1 MCDMCDMDPD
11 AAPLSL
17 VAGPADTRLS
27 LLVAGTGFSFWRQ
40 KLQFRTGNGHCMVNL
55 TDHKPITL
63 IQIFYCFLVNFKNS
77 WLGCDAPFNKHLFFV
92 SSKYW
97 CVKKS
102 YRKLNLWLANGLV
115 IKNTRQNSKACWN
128 IICQISC
135 YYEMK
140 CKHCVRSREENTF
153 QTAPG
158 PDSWPRDKVKT
169 LWRKSNWMRLTR
181 SVPDSLTVSRLSS
194 ATDSEARAAWTR

>member
-1 MCDMCDMDPD
+1 MLTVPSTWSSFNR
-11 AAPLSL
+11 AQTYN
-17 VAGPADTRLS
+17 VDTDF
-27 LLVAGTGFSFWRQ
+27 LLFFG
-40 KLQFRTGNGHCMVNL
+40 KLYKL
-55 TDHKPITL
+55 L
-63 IQIFYCFLVNFKNS
+63 E
-77 WLGCDAPFNKHLFFV
+77 LGCDTPFNKHLFFV

-128 IICQISC
+128 ILCQISC

-153 QTAPG
+153 LTAPG

-169 LWRKSNWMRLTR
+169 LWGKSNWMRLTR